1 MTRHFLRS
9 TGRFALLVAL
19 ALGGGCGKGAE
30 TTTRPLFKQLSSS
43 KTGITFANTI
53 PASDSINILTNVYLY
68 NGGGVGIGDIDND
81 GLADIFLTG
90 NMVSSRLY
98 VNKGNMRF
106 EDITQ
111 SAGVTTHGWASG
123 VSLVDINNDRYL
135 DIYISMSGPPWAKA
149 EERRNLLFINNGNR
163 TFTESAAQY
172 GIDDSGFT
180 THAIFLDYDG
190 DRDLDLFLLGN
201 SPQDFARSQLE
212 LHPAGDRRQSSA
224 GEDRLYRNNGN
235 GTFTDV
241 SRAAAISAAAQFGL
255 GVVVNDFNRDGWPDL
270 YLSND
275 DVADDVL
282 YINNRNGTFT
292 DKSHTWLKHTSFAG
306 MGIDAADFNNDGWPD
321 IMQTDMM
328 PDDLPTRKRMSGAVS
343 RGEQLER
350 RRRGHMEAYT
360 QNTLQLSNGVTSTG
374 DLVFSEI
381 ARMAG
386 VAYTHWSW
394 TALFADCDN
403 DGFKD
408 LLVTS
413 GYPKAVTDYDYQT
426 RMFKLRAEADLEK
439 VSPQRLKI
447 LQELPSYRVSN
458 YMFRN
463 NGDLTFTKTTKA
475 WGLDQPGFSYGAA
488 FADLDNNGTLDL
500 VVNSIDAQASVY
512 QNVGPGVNA
521 GHYLAVEL
529 RGDVPNTRGIGATL
543 MLVVGGQHQYI
554 YYTPYHGY
562 ISSMDQRAHFG
573 LGGGPAARVDSLV
586 ITWPD
591 GRLQTFTDL
600 AVDTVVIATQADATR
615 PGPTREARPARLFAP
630 AEAPLF
636 AQQDPGF
643 VDFSIQPLLPEQ
655 VSKLGPPLAV
665 GDANGDGLDDL
676 FVGGVPGTPGKLFVQ
691 RPDGRFT
698 ESSQE
703 QPWARDRGY
712 QDWGARFFDAN
723 EDGRLDLYVASGGY
737 HFSPISAFLQ
747 DRLYINRGGGRFER
761 DSAALP
767 QMPTAT
773 AAVAAGDF
781 NGDGKTDL
789 FVGGRLTPRN
799 YPYPARSYI
808 LRNDGGRFT
817 DVTEHVAPE
826 LVTPGGMITAAV
838 WIDFD
843 GDGQLDLVTAG
854 DWMPLQFFKKEG
866 QHLRNVTESMGI
878 GPTRGRWLSLATGD
892 FNRDGHPDLVAGNVG
907 QNHTYQTS
915 RESRFGL
922 YAGDYTGV
930 RRTDIILTTELDGTE
945 YPWYGLA
952 MLSKPVYT
960 IGLRFPNHTA
970 FSHASIRDILS
981 PSQIAASL
989 HYQADTFASLYL
1001 QSTGQ
1006 GTFTATPLPSAAQ
1019 IAPVRGIVETDVDRD
1034 GNLDLLVAGNIY
1046 DTEPNTAPADAG
1058 NGLWLRG
1065 DGRGQFT
1072 PVSPR
1077 QSGFL
1082 APGNVTGLSAIK
1094 TPTGSAVLVAS
1105 HGDSLSAY
1113 VIRRPR

>member
-1 MTRHFLRS
+1 ML
-9 TGRFALLVAL
+9 
-19 ALGGGCGKGAE
+19 GCGKGAE
-30 TTTRPLFKQLSSS
+30 PTTRPLFKLLSSS
-43 KTGITFANTI
+43 QTGITFANTI
-53 PASDSINILTNVYLY
+53 PTSDSINVLTNVYLY
-68 NGGGVGIGDIDND
+68 NGGGVGVGDIDND
-81 GLADIFLTG
+81 GLPDVFFTG

-98 VNKGNMRF
+98 LNRGNMRF

-111 SAGVTTHGWASG
+111 SAGVTTSRWASG
-123 VSLVDINNDRYL
+123 VSLVDINSDGFL
-135 DIYISMSGPPWAKA
+135 DIYLSMSGPPWATP
-149 EERRNLLFINNGNR
+149 EDTRNLLFINNRNR
-163 TFTESAAQY
+163 TFTESAKAY
-172 GIDDSGFT
+172 GIDDPGFT
-180 THAIFLDYDG
+180 AHAVFLDYDG

-212 LHPAGDRRQSSA
+212 LHPAGIRRQTSA
-224 GEDRLYRNNGN
+224 GQDRLYRNNGN
-235 GTFTDV
+235 ATFTDV
-241 SRAAAISAAAQFGL
+241 SREAGISAEAQFGL

-275 DVADDVL
+275 DLADDVL

-321 IMQTDMM
+321 VMQTDMM

-343 RGEQLER
+343 RSDQMER
-350 RRRGHMEAYT
+350 RRRGYLQAYT

-394 TALFADCDN
+394 AALFADCDN

-413 GYPKAVTDYDYQT
+413 GYPKAVTDFDYQT
-426 RMFKLRAEADLEK
+426 KMFKLLQTEADPGK
-439 VSPQRLKI
+439 ISPQRLKI
-447 LQELPSYRVSN
+447 LQDLPSYRVSN
-458 YMFRN
+458 YIFRN
-463 NGDLTFTKTTKA
+463 NGDLTFTKTTRA

-500 VVNSIDAQASVY
+500 VVNHIDAPASVY
-512 QNVGPGVNA
+512 ENVGPVGGVGGGDA
-521 GHYLAVEL
+521 RHYLDVEL

-543 MLVVGGQHQYI
+543 MLVAGGEHQYI
-554 YYTPYHGY
+554 YHTPYHGY
-562 ISSMDQRAHFG
+562 LSSMDHRAHFG
-573 LGGGPAARVDSLV
+573 LGTAARVDSLV

-600 AVDTVVIATQADATR
+600 TVDTVVIAKQADATR
-615 PGPTREARPARLFAP
+615 PSPSRAARLTRPFAP

-636 AQQDPGF
+636 AQRDLGF
-643 VDFSIQPLLPEQ
+643 VDFSIQALLPEQ

-676 FVGGVPGTPGKLFVQ
+676 FVGGIPGTPGKLFVQ
-691 RPDGRFT
+691 HPDGRLT

-712 QDWGARFFDAN
+712 QDWGAVFFDAN
-723 EDGRLDLYVASGGY
+723 GDGRLDLYVASGGY
-737 HFSPISAFLQ
+737 HYSPISAFLQ
-747 DRLYINRGGGRFER
+747 DRLYINRGGGRFQR

-767 QMPTAT
+767 QMLTAT

-799 YPYPARSYI
+799 YPYPTRSYI

-826 LVTPGGMITAAV
+826 LVTPGGGGMITAAL

-866 QHLRNVTESMGI
+866 QHLRNVPESMGI

-892 FNRDGHPDLVAGNVG
+892 FNRDGHPDLVAGNLG
-907 QNHTYQTS
+907 QNHTYRTS
-915 RESRFGL
+915 RDSRFGI

-952 MLSKPVYT
+952 MLGKPVYT
-960 IGLRFPNHTA
+960 IGLRFPNHAA

-981 PSQIAASL
+981 ASQIAGSL

-1019 IAPVRGIVETDVDRD
+1019 IAPVRGIVVTDVDRD
-1034 GNLDLLVAGNIY
+1034 GNLDLVVAGNLY
-1046 DTEPNTAPADAG
+1046 DTEPNTPPADAG

-1065 DGRGQFT
+1065 DGGGQFT
-1072 PVSPR
+1072 AVSPR

-1082 APGNVTGLSAIK
+1082 TPGNVTGLSALK
-1094 TPTGSAVLVAS
+1094 TPTGIAVLVAS

-1113 VIRRPR
+1113 VIRRR